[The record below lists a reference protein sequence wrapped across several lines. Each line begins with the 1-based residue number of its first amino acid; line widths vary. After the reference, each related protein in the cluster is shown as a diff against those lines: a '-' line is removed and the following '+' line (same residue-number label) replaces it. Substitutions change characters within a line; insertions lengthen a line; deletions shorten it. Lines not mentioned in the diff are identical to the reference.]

1 MIDLKTKGGT
11 LLKTT
16 KGVVPVSPE
25 QNGLFPV
32 NANYRLFI
40 YNVLV
45 PDVNQKTGNV
55 TWFFKHGEHID
66 HNEKGVIQY
75 IKNKYFAGIKSLFQM
90 EKILLI
96 IDMTDHAMS
105 INSQYDPTLVDE
117 NRKGSYDKELHNG
130 LIDLGFVKRKKNIHG
145 DKSFELFTFPQIW
158 SIEEVKAKLDSYH
171 KGLLENKDVSTPTT
185 IYNARPF
192 TNDFDNKIANVNKC
206 LLGGCPGSG
215 KEAASLALTIR
226 ISDKKE
232 YTNNLI
238 NLFTAT
244 IPDTLCEPL
253 NELAN
258 LKGMNVD
265 EEFVDFSRIKLYIV
279 ESWFNSNKKDLS
291 GKTQAYLRNNHTFVE
306 SADDIPVI
314 HSKTEVPILIA
325 GYHDIAYRGNE
336 TTRPKYA
343 SLEGRIGTLLIGEG
357 HKCLKPGNKMWKV
370 FTTLGWKF
378 LMPVT
383 GTPYDLIFGNDDVLY
398 FPPEERSIMT
408 RQQMI
413 LDKLN
418 NHSSDF
424 KHMPIINYYG
434 ITEIYNEV
442 IEEMRQ
448 NTRWKDDA
456 EGMTMQKLHTA
467 YDKNTKTFKYFE
479 FLHRMYSR
487 LLASDGFGDHDG
499 LAIKNA
505 PGLCEAAK
513 NNLLFILPVGML
525 GVTVKDYIPQL
536 VRQLK
541 DSGALGVYH
550 PYVSY
555 DEDMLDV
562 KQAVED
568 PNKKTITFTA
578 IKNTTGTNI
587 KGWGSTVL
595 MRPVGDSLTFLE
607 QGPEGRIGRA
617 SDGKTNSG
625 LFLMEPYNAIN
636 LKVQIEESLSI
647 ERGENKSHSEIVNE
661 TLACHFF
668 YNGTNGKFAQLDKPD
683 FMAKL
688 EELSAKGN
696 YGLELCVRR
705 TDAPASFDI
714 EFKNNTAKESENVEL
729 NNEGNK
735 NAQNK
740 RQKALKQLALDF
752 DNDKNKDKSWHN
764 MKKIHIAKLK
774 KIAFQE
780 GFTTIKECGEYV
792 NKMLFENYNQ
802 IKKEIGRGV
811 EYIPTY
817 INDPDQVN
825 IVFTNRWIDKMNN
838 TSTPELMLEQFNDLE
853 QVDIDTAFM
862 PEDLQVLEI
871 EVRKALQK
879 LKDLKITK
887 PTVLDPCGGRMSMI
901 YLVFKIGP
909 EYGIDIDPKR
919 CYYNDIDP
927 SWFNWAKKFNEV
939 FSLGIPEKN
948 FLNKDAK
955 DINFMKF
962 NLVTTNLPLQNVT
975 VSNKEKENRQPI
987 WQPLCEHFV
996 NNLLEPN
1003 GQGVYHGIQS
1013 RNGHSNSSTNKIND
1027 IIKNNKILQLES
1039 NVNDYFKKQKITG
1052 DFISLTVQSTK
1063 NDSDTIKLKGVDG
1076 VEFDYNFGK
1085 HGFIPFMI
1093 TKDLYNVFNQF
1104 ISYPDKFTTWSESR
1118 EKAPKT
1124 RGNRLLFVSGRN
1136 GHYTKRIIATNKD
1149 EDVKNVQYSLMLDN
1163 YTTESIN
1170 YEILE
1175 KNLLLPIYRFIY
1187 DFLGANRGQSRTWI
1201 LRTMPMF
1208 KDMFTKE
1215 ISIDEHFQL
1224 LGITDTDGKKVINYL
1239 DQGGSLG
1246 GGKL

>member
-1 MIDLKTKGGT
+1 MITF
-11 LLKTT
+11 KTT
-16 KGVVPVSPE
+16 GGSIAKTSNGVVSVSPE
-25 QNGLFPV
+25 QNGLFPT
-32 NANYRLFI
+32 NANYKLFI
-40 YNVLV
+40 YMVLV
-45 PDVNQKTGNV
+45 PDVDLETNKV
-55 TWFFKHGEHID
+55 TWFIKHGEHID
-66 HNEKGVIQY
+66 NNEKGVIDY
-75 IKNKYFAGIKSLFQM
+75 IKNKYFSGYKPLFKSELVIGI
-90 EKILLI
+90 IN
-96 IDMTDHAMS
+96 MTNHAMS
-105 INSQYDPTLVDE
+105 INGRYDPTLVDE
-117 NRKGSYDKELHNG
+117 NRKGSYDKELHSG
-130 LIDLGFVKRKKNIHG
+130 IVELGFKKLQKNMYG
-145 DKSFELFTFPQIW
+145 DRAFELFTYPQNW
-158 SIEEVKAKLDSYH
+158 SIDEVKAKLIDYH
-171 KGLLENKDVSTPTT
+171 NSLLENKNVSVPTT
-185 IYNARPF
+185 VYNARPF
-192 TNDFDNKIANVNKC
+192 TNDFDNKIDNVDKC

-226 ISDKKE
+226 TSDKKQ

-258 LKGMNVD
+258 LKGMNVNG
-265 EEFVDFSRIKLYIV
+265 EFVDFSRIRLYIV

-306 SADDIPVI
+306 SADDIPEV
-314 HSKTEVPILIA
+314 HSSTEVPILIA

-336 TTRPKYA
+336 TIRPKYA
-343 SLEGRIGTLLIGEG
+343 SLEGRIGTLLVGEG
-357 HKCLKPGNKMWKV
+357 HKFLKPGNKMWKV
-370 FTTLGWKF
+370 FTKLGWKF

-398 FPPEERSIMT
+398 FPPEQRSIMT

-413 LDKLN
+413 LDKHN
-418 NHSSDF
+418 NPNSDF
-424 KHMPIINYYG
+424 KDMPIINYYG

-442 IEEMRQ
+442 IEKMRQ
-448 NTRWKDDA
+448 DPRWKDDA
-456 EGMTMQKLHTA
+456 EGMTMQKLHTTH
-467 YDKNTKTFKYFE
+467 DKNTKTFKYFE

-487 LLASDGFGDHDG
+487 LLASDGFGDYDG

-505 PGLCEAAK
+505 PSLCEAAK

-525 GVTVKDYIPQL
+525 GVGVKEYIPEL

-555 DEDMLDV
+555 DDDMSDV

-688 EELSAKGN
+688 EELSTKGN
-696 YGLELCVRR
+696 YGLDLCVCRG
-705 TDAPASFDI
+705 DALADF
-714 EFKNNTAKESENVEL
+714 EGKYKNTTGTETEKVEI
-729 NNEGNK
+729 NDEGNK
-735 NAQNK
+735 DAKNQK
-740 RQKALKQLALDF
+740 RKALNEQLAFDF
-752 DNDKNKDKSWHN
+752 EDDKNKEKSWHN

-780 GFTTIKECGEYV
+780 GFTTIQQCGQYV
-792 NKMLFENYNQ
+792 IDMLIQNPEQ

-811 EYIPTY
+811 EYIPYY
-817 INDPDQVN
+817 IDDPKQIN

-853 QVDIDTAFM
+853 QIDPETAFM
-862 PEDLQVLEI
+862 PEDLDCLEI
-871 EVRKALQK
+871 EVRKVLQK
-879 LKDLKITK
+879 VKDQEINN
-887 PTVLDPCGGRMSMI
+887 PTVLEPCGGRMTI
-901 YLVFKIGP
+901 LYLILKFAP
-909 EYGIDIDPKR
+909 EYNIDIDPKR

-927 SWFNWAKKFNEV
+927 SWVKWAKKFNKV
-939 FSLGIPEKN
+939 FSLGIPEGN
-948 FLNKDAK
+948 FWNKDAK
-955 DINFMKF
+955 EINFMKF
-962 NLVTTNLPLQNVT
+962 NLVTTNLPLQVIT
-975 VSNKEKENRQPI
+975 VSAKGKENRQPI

-996 NNLLEPN
+996 NNLLEPD
-1003 GQGVYHGIQS
+1003 GQGVYHAIQS
-1013 RNGHSNSSTNKIND
+1013 RSGHSNSATNKIND
-1027 IIKNNKILQLES
+1027 IIKNNKVLQLES
-1039 NVNDYFKKQKITG
+1039 NVNDYFKKQKIAG

-1063 NDSDTIKLKGVDG
+1063 NNSDIIRIKGVDG
-1076 VEFDYNFGK
+1076 IEFDYDFGK

-1093 TKDLYNVFNQF
+1093 TKDLYNVFDQF
-1104 ISYPDKFTTWSESR
+1104 ILYSNKFTTWTESR

-1136 GHYTKRIIATNKD
+1136 GHYTKKIIATNKD
-1149 EDVKNVQYSLMLDN
+1149 EDVKNVQYSLNLDD
-1163 YTTESIN
+1163 YSKTIN
-1170 YEILE
+1170 YNVLE
-1175 KNLLLPIYRFIY
+1175 KNLQLPIYRFIY

-1201 LRTMPMF
+1201 LRTMPVI

-1215 ISIDEHFQL
+1215 ISIDEHFKL

-1239 DQGGSLG
+1239 KQGGSLNSG
-1246 GGKL
+1246 GL